1 MKPVLRI
8 SDANVKRPR
17 DPACGLRAASL
28 QLSAGRG
35 YFHGTGQSDLR
46 RAEWM
51 TARVEAFR
59 LPSASPAASHMVAKP
74 PMSRDAEAKNL
85 RLYDRRTIERNIKKG
100 LITRK
105 DYEKFLKSLE
115 DAKEK
120 GVMGGDVP
128 EVEDQI
134 EDDGVD
140 DELDEDE
147 PEEIAAAGET
157 PPTGSNS
164 H

>member
-1 MKPVLRI
+1 
-8 SDANVKRPR
+8 
-17 DPACGLRAASL
+17 
-28 QLSAGRG
+28 
-35 YFHGTGQSDLR
+35 
-46 RAEWM
+46 
-51 TARVEAFR
+51 
-59 LPSASPAASHMVAKP
+59 
-74 PMSRDAEAKNL
+74 MSRDAEAKNL

-120 GVMGGDVP
+120 GVMGAEIP

-134 EDDGVD
+134 QDDGLDD

-147 PEEIAAAGET
+147 NDVDEVAAAGE
-157 PPTGSNS
+157 PPPSGTNS